1 VISKIWQIFPHKET
15 KFVRKSLL
23 YMPVETSFDFSH
35 AKNLK
40 RYGIL
45 YIKANMVSICGDKQG
60 RAGQG
65 RHPPTAG
72 HF

>member
-1 VISKIWQIFPHKET
+1 
-15 KFVRKSLL
+15 
-23 YMPVETSFDFSH
+23 MPVETSFDFSH